1 MTPSLRSSPLSF
13 LIIYRI
19 FTGQFYLLFYLHSIL
34 LTADSSASCHL
45 LKFSDDSALVGY
57 ITKNDMQ
64 RIRMRW
70 IVLVTWCD
78 DANLI
83 LNIDKSKEL
92 IFDFKRKKIEVDPI
106 LIRGQPVKAD
116 LISST
121 YLGVHLDT

>member
-1 MTPSLRSSPLSF
+1 M
-13 LIIYRI
+13 
-19 FTGQFYLLFYLHSIL
+19 
-34 LTADSSASCHL
+34 TADSSASCHL
-45 LKFSDDSALVGY
+45 QKFSDDSALVGY

-92 IFDFKRKKIEVDPI
+92 IFDFKRKKIEVAPI

-121 YLGVHLDT
+121 YLGVHLDTKLDWKENRKVYLQEGPV